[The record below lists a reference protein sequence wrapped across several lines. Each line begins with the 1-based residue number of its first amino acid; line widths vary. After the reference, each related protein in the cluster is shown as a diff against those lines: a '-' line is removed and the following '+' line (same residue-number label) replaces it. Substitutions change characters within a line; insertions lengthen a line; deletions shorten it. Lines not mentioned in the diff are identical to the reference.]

1 MIKRGIIAGSFDIIH
16 PGYIRMF
23 KEAREKYCDS
33 LTVAL
38 HTQPETKTKCIL
50 SVEERVEILS
60 SIKFVDN
67 IIIYE
72 NERELSKI
80 LEENKF
86 NVRILGD
93 DYLGK
98 NITGPE
104 FSEEIVY
111 INRSHGWSTSR
122 MKELI
127 YQNFINSRLDKLGS
141 NQ

>member
-1 MIKRGIIAGSFDIIH
+1 MLKRGIIAGSFDVIH

-23 KEAREKYCDS
+23 KEAKEKYCDF
-33 LTVAL
+33 LTIAL
-38 HTQPETKTKCIL
+38 HEQPETKLKCIL
-50 SVEERVEILS
+50 TVEERIEILK

-67 IIIYE
+67 IIVY
-72 NERELSKI
+72 RTELELNNL

-98 NITGPE
+98 DITGPHL
-104 FSEEIVY
+104 SEEIVY

-122 MKELI
+122 MKQLI
-127 YQNFINSRLDKLGS
+127 YQNFINSSIDTLGK
-141 NQ
+141 NK